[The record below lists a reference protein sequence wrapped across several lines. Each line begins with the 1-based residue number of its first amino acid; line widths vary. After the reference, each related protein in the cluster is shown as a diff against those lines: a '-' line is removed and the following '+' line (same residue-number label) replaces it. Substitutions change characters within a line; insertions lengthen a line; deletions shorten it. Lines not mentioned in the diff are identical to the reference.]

1 MGKELYKGVRLERLV
16 GVPAAMVAL
25 VERLMEKE
33 PERRPANAVELRIS
47 VEQCLEQLSPS
58 TLARQRASEDQT
70 ILSIGTSAGSS
81 EKTAAKARYNLV
93 KRLDQTP
100 QGERFLA
107 LDKQTG
113 HGVEVFTFN
122 HNALATAEL
131 IAALKSELKT
141 RRNAPHPLRRAVFA
155 FEQFQDGARLVQES
169 FAGLPLL

>member
-70 ILSIGTSAGSS
+70 ILSIGTAGSS
-81 EKTAAKARYNLV
+81 EKTAAKQPYNLL

-100 QGERFLA
+100 HTNLF
-107 LDKQTG
+107 
-113 HGVEVFTFN
+113 
-122 HNALATAEL
+122 
-131 IAALKSELKT
+131 
-141 RRNAPHPLRRAVFA
+141 
-155 FEQFQDGARLVQES
+155 
-169 FAGLPLL
+169 LPLA